1 MNTSFQLRKKPEMN
15 KTEIQLKRKVNIIIY
30 KFLYL
35 NRP

>member
-1 MNTSFQLRKKPEMN
+1 MNTSFQLRKKPEKN
-15 KTEIQLKRKVNIIIY
+15 KTEIQHKRKVNIIIY